1 MDPREKTY
9 GPYSG
14 KARFA
19 QLWFR
24 YNGIKGAPPLPTR
37 PQDRFYMMNMKRGP
51 LGYVTASY
59 ATSLESCGYVPFDHP
74 DANTYACGLMACSG
88 VPAEVR
94 NDPEMLRRFP
104 PKKLEGLDEETLI
117 WHPPSDSL
125 H

>member
-37 PQDRFYMMNMKRGP
+37 PQDRFYMMNMKRGL
-51 LGYVTASY
+51 LGLGSSAS
-59 ATSLESCGYVPFDHP
+59 S
-74 DANTYACGLMACSG
+74 
-88 VPAEVR
+88 
-94 NDPEMLRRFP
+94 
-104 PKKLEGLDEETLI
+104 ETL
-117 WHPPSDSL
+117 
-125 H
+125 